1 MKRHS
6 LDLLREVLD
15 HELVD
20 VDNVSCGMVDDI
32 ELSNTADGPT
42 VKALLVGPGAWI
54 RRLPALLQWPAEK
67 LLGHRVVRVPWEQVA
82 HVSETIQLKSR
93 ASALDLGRLD
103 RRIGKWLSH
112 LPKS

>member
-1 MKRHS
+1 
-6 LDLLREVLD
+6 
-15 HELVD
+15 
-20 VDNVSCGMVDDI
+20 
-32 ELSNTADGPT
+32 
-42 VKALLVGPGAWI
+42 
-54 RRLPALLQWPAEK
+54 
-67 LLGHRVVRVPWEQVA
+67 VRVPWEQVA